1 MNLPIDRR
9 SALLMAVLL
18 VLALPAGA
26 VSPAQDPPTVDPNL
40 SPYRPVAALTGK
52 LTSVGSDTLHPLIQ
66 AWGDRFK
73 GYYPEVELQ
82 IEAKGSNTAPP
93 ALIEGVSQLCPMSRA
108 LNAREIEGFEKKF
121 GYKPLAIRAAV
132 DSICIFVHKDNPIP
146 SISLEQVDGI
156 FSAARRRGG
165 KELRKWGDLG
175 LTGEWADRPIH
186 AIGRNGLSGT
196 RQFFRDHALK
206 GAAFREDIK
215 EEEGSAAII
224 TEVAGDPGAVGYCG
238 VGYGTA
244 QVRALPLADAAGR
257 APVEPTAANAYKG
270 DYSLSRVLFVY
281 VNPPADPAQKSA
293 VREFIRMICSRE
305 GQEIVA
311 KEGYFPMP
319 AAVAR
324 EEQAKIN

>member
-1 MNLPIDRR
+1 MA
-9 SALLMAVLL
+9 ALGLL
-18 VLALPAGA
+18 AFPAGA
-26 VSPAQDPPTVDPNL
+26 ALPPQDPPRTVDPDL
-40 SPYRPVAALTGK
+40 GPYRPLQTLTGK
-52 LTSVGSDTLHPLIQ
+52 LTSVGSDTLQPLIRS
-66 AWGDRFK
+66 WGDRFK
-73 GYYPEVELQ
+73 TYYPEVDLE
-82 IEAKGSNTAPP
+82 IEAKGSQTAPP

-132 DSICIFVHKDNPIP
+132 DSICIWVHKDNPIS

-165 KELRKWGDLG
+165 KELRTWGDLG
-175 LTGEWADRPIH
+175 LGGEWADRPVH

-206 GAAFREDIK
+206 GAAFRDDVKED
-215 EEEGSAAII
+215 EGSAAVIAD
-224 TEVAGDPGAVGYCG
+224 VAADPGAVGYCG
-238 VGYGTA
+238 VGYGSPR
-244 QVRALPLADAAGR
+244 VRALPLAEAAGQ
-257 APVEPTAANAYKG
+257 AAAEPTAANAYKG
-270 DYSLSRVLFVY
+270 DYPLSRILFVY
-281 VNPPADPAQKSA
+281 VNPPADPGQKSA

-319 AAVAR
+319 ATVAR
-324 EEQAKIN
+324 EEVAKIN